1 MVELEKEEIKR
12 ITDFIE
18 ENDLFLNYS
27 EGELFRF
34 KVFSDDE
41 MTFQFFKINDG
52 YVVSKY
58 DKNKDILGVPSDPY
72 QYFNF
77 KNIPQILE
85 QLKLYD
91 EQIPRTL
98 WVPTTNTIDFNHDQ
112 TIFESNWT
120 KDFIVNEKWSER
132 KDGEFPILVYEDISV
147 QPNLKSPFNTLH
159 EVSEFN
165 QLVYEKVNK
174 LYFEI
179 HPKSLQ
185 KRNEK
190 FLFKL
195 LINNEEIF
203 KEYASFD
210 VIRKKGLK
218 LLIESIFKS
227 IY

>member
-1 MVELEKEEIKR
+1 MGKVKR
-12 ITDFIE
+12 
-18 ENDLFLNYS
+18 NS
-27 EGELFRF
+27 EGSQRRRRNSE
-34 KVFSDDE
+34 
-41 MTFQFFKINDG
+41 
-52 YVVSKY
+52 
-58 DKNKDILGVPSDPY
+58 
-72 QYFNF
+72 
-77 KNIPQILE
+77 
-85 QLKLYD
+85 
-91 EQIPRTL
+91 
-98 WVPTTNTIDFNHDQ
+98 
-112 TIFESNWT
+112 NWE
-120 KDFIVNEKWSER
+120 NAEKWSER
-132 KDGEFPILVYEDISV
+132 KDGEFPILIYEDFSV

-159 EVSEFN
+159 EVSEIN
-165 QLVYEKVNK
+165 QLVYEKVDK

-210 VIRKKGLK
+210 VIRKRGLK

>member
-12 ITDFIE
+12 ISDFIE

-34 KVFSDDE
+34 KVFSDDG
-41 MTFQFFKINDG
+41 MTFQFFKMNDG
-52 YVVSKY
+52 YIVSKY
-58 DKNKDILGVPSDPY
+58 DKNKDIPGVPSDPY

-77 KNIPQILE
+77 KNIQQILE

-91 EQIPRTL
+91 DQIPRTL
-98 WVPTTNTIDFNHDQ
+98 WMPTTNTIDFNYDN
-112 TIFESNWT
+112 TIFESNWA
-120 KDFIVNEKWSER
+120 KDFITNEKWSER
-132 KDGEFPILVYEDISV
+132 KDGEFPILIYEDFSV

-159 EVSEFN
+159 EVSEIN
-165 QLVYEKVNK
+165 QLVYEKVDK

-210 VIRKKGLK
+210 VIRKRGLK

>member
-27 EGELFRF
+27 KGELFRF
-34 KVFSDDE
+34 KVFSDDD
-41 MTFQFFKINDG
+41 MTFQFFKMNDS
-52 YVVSKY
+52 YIVSKY
-58 DKNKDILGVPSDPY
+58 DKNKDIPGVPSDPY

-77 KNIPQILE
+77 KNIQQILE

-98 WVPTTNTIDFNHDQ
+98 WMPTTNTIDFNHDN

-120 KDFIVNEKWSER
+120 KDFITNEKWSER
-132 KDGEFPILVYEDISV
+132 KDGEFLILIYEDLSV
-147 QPNLKSPFNTLH
+147 HPNLKSPFNTLH
-159 EVSEFN
+159 EVSEIN
-165 QLVYEKVNK
+165 QLVYEKVDK